1 MFDII
6 ILMYFFFS
14 IVCAE
19 AFDPDEEEEDTEQR
33 VRMNELHRAW
43 FSLQPD
49 KQTSVCATSLP
60 FVHFILRGGEVCY
73 R

>member
-1 MFDII
+1 
-6 ILMYFFFS
+6 MYSFFS

-33 VRMNELHRAW
+33 VRMNELRRAW
-43 FSLQPD
+43 FSLQLD
-49 KQTSVCATSLP
+49 KQTSVRQTSLP
-60 FVHFILRGGEVCY
+60 FVHFILRGGEVCC